1 MFSFNNRSR
10 RSNSQRRFICALAA
24 ASSMCALNV
33 AVPTQTGQGS
43 HGGSAQAAVTM
54 AKSIY
59 DFAPLD
65 NSGRKTPLS
74 RYKGDVLIIVNTASL
89 CGNTPQYASLEALYQ
104 KYKDRGLRILAFP
117 ANNFAS
123 QEPGNNTQ
131 IKQFCTQKYHTTFD
145 LFSKISVA
153 GSDQAPL
160 YSYLTSPST
169 DPKFAAPIEW
179 NFAKFLVNRDGQVVD
194 RFPAGHDP
202 LLPDVTSAIEAQLN
216 KPAS

>member
-1 MFSFNNRSR
+1 MFLTHRQSCRNSSLR
-10 RSNSQRRFICALAA
+10 RIACTFAAISSVCALTVAA
-24 ASSMCALNV
+24 PASIDGR
-33 AVPTQTGQGS
+33 TQAW
-43 HGGSAQAAVTM
+43 SAQAAPAT
-54 AKSIY
+54 AKSVY

-65 NSGRKTPLS
+65 NSGQKVPLS

-104 KYKDRGLRILAFP
+104 KYKGRGLRILAFP

-131 IKQFCTQKYHTTFD
+131 IKQFCTLKYHTTFD

-160 YSYLTSPST
+160 YAYLTSPAT

-179 NFAKFLVNRDGQVVD
+179 NFAKFLVGRDGKIVN

>member
-1 MFSFNNRSR
+1 MLSFQNRSC
-10 RSNSQRRFICALAA
+10 RSNSLRRAFCALAA
-24 ASSMCALNV
+24 AASVCAIS
-33 AVPTQTGQGS
+33 APAMPS
-43 HGGSAQAAVTM
+43 HPVQAQPGSAEAATVV
-54 AKSIY
+54 AKSVY

-65 NSGRKTPLS
+65 NSGQKVPLS

-104 KYKDRGLRILAFP
+104 KYKGQGLRILAFP

-131 IKQFCTQKYHTTFD
+131 IKQFCTSKYHTTFD

-153 GSDQAPL
+153 GVDQAPL
-160 YSYLTSPST
+160 YAYLTSPSS

-179 NFAKFLVNRDGQVVD
+179 NFAKFLIDRNGHIVN

-202 LLPDVTSAIEAQLN
+202 LLPDVTSAIQAQLS
-216 KPAS
+216 KPVG